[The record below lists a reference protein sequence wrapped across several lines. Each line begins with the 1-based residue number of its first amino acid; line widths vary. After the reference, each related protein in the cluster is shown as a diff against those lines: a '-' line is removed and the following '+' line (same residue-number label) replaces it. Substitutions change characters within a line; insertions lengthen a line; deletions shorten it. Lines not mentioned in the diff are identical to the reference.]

1 MHKPS
6 TTPTGSACARGTE
19 NARGVRSS
27 ATPTRGWQSRL
38 VAFALV
44 AATLAAASPTPAYAQ
59 TKAKAKATTQQAPQQ
74 GRRVVKGQVT
84 DDAGQPLV
92 SAHVRVKG
100 AQRGSVTDANGRYTL
115 QIPAGKVTIEC
126 SYIGM
131 KKKTLA
137 LPAGSAALERNI
149 MLSANST
156 TLGEAV
162 ITNGYQKIDPRN
174 NTAAITSV
182 KMEDIL
188 MPNMTTVDMALE
200 GRIPDLVFTNNSGEA
215 GATGRVRVRGT
226 STIVGNREPL
236 WVLDGFV
243 LQDPVNV
250 STEQLNDPDYINYIG
265 NAISGIN
272 PEDIERIDVLRDAA
286 ATAIYGTR
294 ASNGVIV
301 VTTKKGKVGPPTI
314 RYSGQTTITRRPH
327 YSDSNIKL
335 MNSQERVQFGKDL
348 CDLHYVFPQNMPMV
362 GYEGAFYR
370 YSTGQTSYQDF
381 LSEVQRY
388 ETVNTDWFDILT
400 KNSVTQQHSLS
411 ISGGSDATRYYA
423 SVGYTRQNDVIRTQ
437 YVDRYTMSM
446 NLMTN
451 MSRHVTANLRIN
463 GNVQK
468 KNHVPSTV
476 GVMDYAYQTT
486 RALPC
491 YETNGDLYTY
501 QRHAYSIGNSSKTS
515 HLYNYNILNEIN
527 NSSSLYNGNTISV
540 NGDINYRLGQI
551 ADFTAAGS
559 YSRSSTAQS
568 TWYGENT
575 NYVAILKN
583 GEADE
588 KPLEGETGLCEL
600 PYGGVY
606 NTTNTI
612 SESMTGRLQANLHY
626 RTPDNVHLV
635 SATAGYEVNISR
647 TSAVDDQTRGYFKDR
662 GMKYMS
668 MTGEDLGSF
677 PLYETWVAEGHRSLT
692 ESKTNTLSAY
702 LSTSY
707 TYHDYFTLGLTGR
720 FDASNRFGS
729 RSNEKFNPIWTVS
742 SSWNIRRT
750 FWGDPFAYN
759 GDDAQQ
765 SIIDAWKLRLSYGY
779 TGNMLDGQTPDL
791 LLRLGTL
798 DTYYGENVSYVS
810 SLPNPNLK
818 WEKTSDLNVGTEL
831 AMFDNRLT
839 FSMDFWWRH
848 TTDAITGIN
857 VATINGISTFQM
869 NSGTLNN
876 HGFSFQ
882 LAGYP
887 IKTKDWQL
895 YLSTT
900 YSWSTNKVTT
910 STSDTYTLDDY
921 RNGTA
926 VINGK
931 AIGTF
936 YSYEF
941 LGLNPRN
948 GVPVFD
954 DYEDRKHLLA
964 NKSLGDVVQTVMKE
978 SGNRDPKFTGNLYA
992 TLTWKQ
998 LSMRMNFNYR
1008 IGSKVRLFKLYSP
1021 ILSGVSSDKNVRYEF
1036 NNRWRSPGDEKY
1048 TNIPVLLSPSDPLY
1062 QSYSQHWSNGLNA
1075 KLDNI
1080 QAFASSIWEMYDLS
1094 DIRVV
1099 PGDYLRL
1106 SNLALSY
1113 RFKPSQLKRTPLKS
1127 LRIDFSVTNVFTI
1140 ASKKLNGQSPTQA
1153 GFASVN
1159 LSERPAYT
1167 LGLNVTF

>member
-1 MHKPS
+1 MSATKHQTPVHE
-6 TTPTGSACARGTE
+6 TTGT
-19 NARGVRSS
+19 RPFVRSIDV
-27 ATPTRGWQSRL
+27 AVERSRRRH
-38 VAFALV
+38 VA
-44 AATLAAASPTPAYAQ
+44 LAAALLALLAAAPLATPAMAQ
-59 TKAKAKATTQQAPQQ
+59 QPAAKAATTQSRPAD
-74 GRRVVKGQVT
+74 GRRTLTGTVT
-84 DDAGQPLV
+84 DDSGAPLA
-92 SAHVRVKG
+92 SAHVRIKG
-100 AQRGSVTDANGRYTL
+100 NKNGSVTDANGRYKL
-115 QIPAGKVTIEC
+115 QVPAGRVSIEA

-131 KKKTLA
+131 KTKTLT
-137 LPAGSAALERNI
+137 LPAGTDALVRNI
-149 MLSANST
+149 TLQDNST

-162 ITNGYQKIDPRN
+162 ITNGYQRIDPRN

-182 KMEDIL
+182 KMDDIL

-243 LQDPVNV
+243 LQDPVDV
-250 STEQLNDPDYINYIG
+250 STDQLNDPDYINYIG

-301 VTTKKGKVGPPTI
+301 VTTKKGNIGAPTI

-327 YSDSNIKL
+327 YTDSNIKL

-362 GYEGAFYR
+362 GYEGAYYR
-370 YSTGQTSYQDF
+370 YQTAQISYEEF
-381 LSEVQRY
+381 LKEVSRY
-388 ETVNTDWFDILT
+388 ETVNTDWFDLLT
-400 KNSVTQQHSLS
+400 ENAVTQQHSLS
-411 ISGGSDATRYYA
+411 ISGGSEATRYYA
-423 SVGYTRQNDVIRTQ
+423 SLGYTRQNDVIKTQ
-437 YVDRYTMSM
+437 YVDRYTMAM
-446 NLMTN
+446 NLMTSFSKN
-451 MSRHVTANLRIN
+451 FKANLRVN

-468 KNHVPSTV
+468 KNHVPSDV

-486 RALPC
+486 RALPA
-491 YETNGDLYTY
+491 YNEDGSLYTY
-501 QRHAYSIGNSSKTS
+501 QRHAYSVGNSSKSS
-515 HLYNYNILNEIN
+515 HLYDYNIINEIN

-540 NGDINYRLGQI
+540 NGDLNYRLGTI
-551 ADFTAAGS
+551 ADFTAAAA

-588 KPLEGETGLCEL
+588 KPLEGESGLCEL

-626 RTPDNVHLV
+626 RTPNRLHLYN
-635 SATAGYEVNISR
+635 ATAGYEVNVSR
-647 TSAVDDQTRGYFKDR
+647 TSAVADETRGYFKER

-668 MTGEDLGSF
+668 MTGDDLSAF
-677 PLYETWVAEGHRSLT
+677 PLYQDWLAAGHRTLT

-707 TYHDYFTLGLTGR
+707 TYHDLATIGLTGR

-729 RSNEKFNPIWTVS
+729 RSNEKFNPVWTVS
-742 SSWNIRRT
+742 GSWNIRET
-750 FWGDPFAYN
+750 FWGDPYEE
-759 GDDAQQ
+759 DDDHRFF
-765 SIIDAWKLRLSYGY
+765 INDWKLRMSYGY

-791 LLRLGTL
+791 LIKLGTL

-810 SLPNPNLK
+810 SLPNPDLK
-818 WEKTSDLNVGTEL
+818 WEKTSDLNFGTEASL
-831 AMFDNRLT
+831 FDNRLT
-839 FSMDFWWRH
+839 FSVDVWWRH

-857 VATINGISTFQM
+857 VSTINGVKTFHM

-882 LAGYP
+882 LSGYP
-887 IKTKDWQL
+887 IKNKDWQL

-900 YSWSTNKVTT
+900 YSWTTNKVTT
-910 STSDTYTLDDY
+910 STSDTYTLSDY
-921 RNGTA
+921 QNGTA
-926 VINGK
+926 VVNGK

-936 YSYEF
+936 WSYAF
-941 LGLNPRN
+941 LGLNPN
-948 GVPVFD
+948 TGVPMFD
-954 DYEDRKHLLA
+954 DYEDRKHLLSG
-964 NKSLGDVVQTVMKE
+964 KSLGDVVQTVMTE

-992 TLTWKQ
+992 TLTWRQ
-998 LSMRMNFNYR
+998 LSLRANFNYR

-1021 ILSGVSSDKNVRYEF
+1021 IISGVSSDKNVRHEF
-1036 NNRWRSPGDEKY
+1036 VDRWRSPGDEKY
-1048 TNIPVLLSPSDPLY
+1048 TNIPVLLSPSDALY
-1062 QSYSQHWSNGLNA
+1062 QQYAQHWSNGLAA

-1080 QAFASSIWEMYDLS
+1080 QAFASSVWDMYDLS
-1094 DIRVV
+1094 DLRVV

-1106 SNLALSY
+1106 SNMSLAY
-1113 RFKPSQLKRTPLKS
+1113 TFKPYQLKRTPIKS
-1127 LRIDFSVTNVFTI
+1127 LRLDFSMTNVFTI
-1140 ASKKLNGQSPTQA
+1140 ASGKLHGQSPTQA

-1167 LGLNVTF
+1167 IGLNVSF

>member
-1 MHKPS
+1 MFEVNHQPPTS
-6 TTPTGSACARGTE
+6 LGAQPTADATTRLSIQARSWRQYLVSAALLAALFGAPAAVPTAAQVRPKSATQQQARPVGGKRIIRGT
-19 NARGVRSS
+19 
-27 ATPTRGWQSRL
+27 
-38 VAFALV
+38 
-44 AATLAAASPTPAYAQ
+44 
-59 TKAKAKATTQQAPQQ
+59 
-74 GRRVVKGQVT
+74 VK
-84 DDAGQPLV
+84 DDAGHPLI

-100 AQRGSVTDANGRYTL
+100 AGRGSVTNANGQFSL
-115 QIPAGKVTIEC
+115 QVPNEKVTIEA

-131 KKKTLA
+131 KPRTLVI
-137 LPAGSAALERNI
+137 PAGTGNLVRDI
-149 MLSANST
+149 MLSEGGT

-182 KMEDIL
+182 KMDDIL

-243 LQDPVNV
+243 LQDPVDV

-301 VTTKKGKVGPPTI
+301 VTTKKGKVGPPSI

-327 YSDSNIKL
+327 YTDSNIKL

-348 CDLHYVFPQNMPMV
+348 CSLHYAFPKNMPLV

-370 YSTGQTSYQDF
+370 YQTAQTNYQEF
-381 LSEVQRY
+381 LNEVRHY

-400 KNSVTQQHSLS
+400 ENAVTQQHSLS

-423 SVGYTRQNDVIRTQ
+423 SVGYMRQNDVIKTQ
-437 YVDRYTMSM
+437 YVDRYTMAM
-446 NLMTN
+446 NLMTKF
-451 MSRHVTANLRIN
+451 SKSFSANLRIN

-468 KNHVPSTV
+468 KNHVPSEV

-491 YETNGDLYTY
+491 FNPDGTYYYY
-501 QRHAYSIGNSSKTS
+501 QRHAYSVGNSQKNSR
-515 HLYNYNILNEIN
+515 LYNYNILNEID

-540 NGDINYRLGQI
+540 NGDLNYRLGKI
-551 ADFTAAGS
+551 ADFTAAAS

-568 TWYGENT
+568 SWFGEST

-583 GEADE
+583 GEASE
-588 KPLEGETGLCEL
+588 KPMEGETGLCEL

-606 NTTNTI
+606 NTSNTI
-612 SESMTGRLQANLHY
+612 SENMTGRLQANLHY
-626 RTPDNVHLV
+626 LTPDRRHQMN
-635 SATAGYEVNISR
+635 ATAGYEVNVSR
-647 TSAVDDQTRGYFKDR
+647 SSAVSDNTRGYFKDR

-668 MTGEDLGSF
+668 MTGDDLSAF
-677 PLYETWVAEGHRSLT
+677 PLYKNWLAAGHRTLT
-692 ESKTNTLSAY
+692 EGKTNTLSGY

-707 TYHDYFTLGLTGR
+707 TFNDMATIGLTGR

-729 RSNEKFNPIWTVS
+729 RSNEKFNPVWTMS
-742 SSWNIRRT
+742 GSWNIRRT
-750 FWGDPFAYN
+750 FWGDPFAYKEN
-759 GDDAQQ
+759 DKEDVLN
-765 SIIDAWKLRLSYGY
+765 DWKFRISYGY

-791 LLRLGTL
+791 LLKLGTL

-810 SLPNPNLK
+810 SLPNPELK
-818 WEKTSDLNVGTEL
+818 WEKTSDLNMGTEASL
-831 AMFDNRLT
+831 FDNRLT
-839 FSMDFWWRH
+839 FSVDFWWRH

-857 VATINGISTFQM
+857 VSTINGVKTFHM

-882 LAGYP
+882 LSGYP
-887 IKTKDWQL
+887 IKNKDWQL

-910 STSDTYTLDDY
+910 STSDTYTIDDY

-926 VINGK
+926 VVNGK
-931 AIGTF
+931 SIGTF
-936 YSYEF
+936 WSYQF
-941 LGLNPRN
+941 LGLNPNN
-948 GVPVFD
+948 GTPMFD

-964 NKSLGDVVQTVMKE
+964 GLALGDVVQRVMVE

-998 LSMRMNFNYR
+998 LSLRTNFNYR

-1021 ILSGVSSDKNVRYEF
+1021 IISGVSSDKNVRHEF
-1036 NNRWRSPGDEKY
+1036 VDRWRTPGDEKF
-1048 TNIPVLLSPSDPLY
+1048 TNIPVLLSPSDPVY
-1062 QSYSQHWSNGLNA
+1062 QHYAQHWSNGLEA

-1080 QAFASSIWEMYDLS
+1080 QAFASSIWDMYDLS
-1094 DIRVV
+1094 DLRVV

-1106 SNLALSY
+1106 SNMSLSY
-1113 RFKPSQLKRTPLKS
+1113 NFKAYQLKRTPLKS
-1127 LRIDFSVTNVFTI
+1127 LRIDFSMTNVFTI
-1140 ASKKLNGQSPTQA
+1140 ASGKLHGQSPTQA

-1167 LGLNVTF
+1167 IGLNVSF